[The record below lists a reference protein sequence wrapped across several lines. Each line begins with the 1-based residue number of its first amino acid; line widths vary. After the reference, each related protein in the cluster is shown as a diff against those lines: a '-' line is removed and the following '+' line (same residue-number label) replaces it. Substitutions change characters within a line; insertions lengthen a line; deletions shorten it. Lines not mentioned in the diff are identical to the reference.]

1 MEQGIRSYE
10 AIALIATLILICS
23 IDAITSKRCEEDI
36 TKLTSKIQSQLIKT
50 IRNGAIQEVDTNEL
64 VVGDVFL
71 IEPGM
76 MVPADSILIQQ
87 TENPEEAKSPFIK
100 DSDAEEPTSKAK
112 KSTGFSKL
120 NDIFKK
126 AQKET
131 K

>member
-1 MEQGIRSYE
+1 M
-10 AIALIATLILICS
+10 
-23 IDAITSKRCEEDI
+23 
-36 TKLTSKIQSQLIKT
+36 TSKIQSQLIKT
-50 IRNGAIQEVDTNEL
+50 FRNGAIQEVDTNEL

-100 DSDAEEPTSKAK
+100 DSDAEEQPTSKAK

-131 K
+131 KQEKLYIWVNEMDVTGLKFYQKKNSVTL